1 MHHLTTGGNGQLLT
15 DKPYTRQ
22 TLEVRDMIT
31 PIIAH
36 NQVMKKT
43 TGSSSIGLSKI
54 ETVLM
59 VTALALLI
67 TFMAMTMGLLMIMI
81 LG

>member
-15 DKPYTRQ
+15 DKPYIRQ
-22 TLEVRDMIT
+22 TLEVRNMIT

-36 NQVMKKT
+36 NQLKNTK
-43 TGSSSIGLSKI
+43 GSSSIGLNKI

-59 VTALALLI
+59 VTAIALFM
-67 TFMAMTMGLLMIMI
+67 TFMTMVMGCLMIMI

>member
-1 MHHLTTGGNGQLLT
+1 
-15 DKPYTRQ
+15 
-22 TLEVRDMIT
+22 MIT

-36 NQVMKKT
+36 NQVKNTK
-43 TGSSSIGLSKI
+43 GRSSIGLNKI

-59 VTALALLI
+59 VTALALFM
-67 TFMAMTMGLLMIMI
+67 TFMAMVMGFLMIMI